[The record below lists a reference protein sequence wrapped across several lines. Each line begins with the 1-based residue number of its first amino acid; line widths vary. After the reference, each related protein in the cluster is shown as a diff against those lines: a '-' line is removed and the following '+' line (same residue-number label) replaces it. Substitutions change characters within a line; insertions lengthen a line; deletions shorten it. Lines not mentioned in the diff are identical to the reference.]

1 MSDLETIEYEDL
13 SEQQKAVHALIEAGE
28 NVFIQGS
35 AGSGKSTYIK
45 YLQDTSIKSIALC
58 SSTGVS
64 ALNIG
69 GMTLHSFFRL
79 PISDIIDEESL
90 FKQNR
95 RGLSKLLHGL
105 ELLVIDEVS
114 MVRPDMLDAIDLLC
128 KKLRHDKRPFG
139 GIQIVLI
146 GDVYQL
152 PPVITKASEELFIKK
167 YGTNDVYFFDSDA
180 YKAGN
185 FKMVEFSK
193 TYRQQDEDLLENLN
207 NIKNKTNL
215 ASAISYF
222 NSCKFTQQAQF
233 DFSIILTPY
242 RKNAEIINQ
251 NKLNELTTKEK
262 TYEAKLSGTFINAKE
277 SNYPVQKSLKLKE
290 NALVM
295 FTKNNGTLW
304 VNGSLG
310 VISELNKRTIKVKL
324 LSTGEVVTVMPET
337 WEDKKYT
344 TSTTLKMNEETYEME
359 KKDVII
365 EEVVG
370 TFRQF
375 PLQLGYAITIHKAQG
390 KTLDLVSIDL
400 GRGAFT
406 HGQLYVALS
415 RTRHKKDINVVSP
428 IRIRDAIISDRIQ
441 KFMSDSVCDK

>member
-1 MSDLETIEYEDL
+1 
-13 SEQQKAVHALIEAGE
+13 
-28 NVFIQGS
+28 
-35 AGSGKSTYIK
+35 
-45 YLQDTSIKSIALC
+45 
-58 SSTGVS
+58 
-64 ALNIG
+64 
-69 GMTLHSFFRL
+69 
-79 PISDIIDEESL
+79 
-90 FKQNR
+90 
-95 RGLSKLLHGL
+95 
-105 ELLVIDEVS
+105 
-114 MVRPDMLDAIDLLC
+114 
-128 KKLRHDKRPFG
+128 
-139 GIQIVLI
+139 
-146 GDVYQL
+146 
-152 PPVITKASEELFIKK
+152 
-167 YGTNDVYFFDSDA
+167 
-180 YKAGN
+180 
-185 FKMVEFSK
+185 
-193 TYRQQDEDLLENLN
+193 
-207 NIKNKTNL
+207 
-215 ASAISYF
+215 
-222 NSCKFTQQAQF
+222 
-233 DFSIILTPY
+233 
-242 RKNAEIINQ
+242 
-251 NKLNELTTKEK
+251 
-262 TYEAKLSGTFINAKE
+262 
-277 SNYPVQKSLKLKE
+277 
-290 NALVM
+290 M

-359 KKDVII
+359 KKDIII

-415 RTRHKKDINVVSP
+415 RTRNKKDINVVSP